1 MPILSGSLNLG
12 IGCLFI
18 LIAVNH
24 AGPTVAYTLSN
35 TSLLWL
41 ALASPIFLRE
51 RLTLKTLTGVLVT
64 LTGVIMVVF

>member
-1 MPILSGSLNLG
+1 MPILNGNLNLG

-24 AGPTVAYTLSN
+24 AGLAVAYTLSS

-41 ALASPIFLRE
+41 ALASPMSLRE
-51 RLTLKTLTGVLVT
+51 RLTLKTLAGVLVT
-64 LTGVIMVVF
+64 LGGVIRVVF